1 MRSDKNQLQWK
12 KKTKGTVINLIVY
25 FYKLTMFGEM
35 GGEVSAAVEML
46 EMGFSA

>member
-1 MRSDKNQLQWK
+1 MRSDKNQEK
-12 KKTKGTVINLIVY
+12 KNKGTVVNLIVY

-35 GGEVSAAVEML
+35 GGEVNAAVEML